1 MELLKSLGVNSTLWI
16 QLACF
21 IVSYLAFTTLV
32 LKPYMAALREREK
45 RTVGNEETAV
55 RLIEQTNSLHAEY
68 EKKAKAINSEIKGV
82 YDKTRSEAMKDYDQL
97 VSKAREEATGLL
109 EQSRT
114 EISTAIQKARQTV
127 LAEVPAVS
135 TAIASK
141 LAGKELSL

>member
-21 IVSYLAFTTLV
+21 IVSYIAFTSLV

-55 RLIEQTNSLHAEY
+55 RLIEQTNSLHADY

-82 YDKTRSEAMKDYDQL
+82 YDQSRTDAMKEYDKL
-97 VSKAREEATGLL
+97 VAMAREESSSLL
-109 EQSRT
+109 DQSRT
-114 EISTAIQKARQTV
+114 EISAAIQKARQTV
-127 LAEVPAVS
+127 MAEVPAVS
-135 TAIASK
+135 TAIASQ
-141 LAGKELSL
+141 LAGKEISL